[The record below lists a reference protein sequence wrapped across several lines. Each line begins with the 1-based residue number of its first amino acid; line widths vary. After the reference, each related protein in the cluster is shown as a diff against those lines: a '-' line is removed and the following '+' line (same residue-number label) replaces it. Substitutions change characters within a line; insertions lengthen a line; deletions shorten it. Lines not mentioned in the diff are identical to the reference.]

1 MPLKEVVNRK
11 IEFKAQA
18 FSLLVSC
25 LPVLRAGVFC
35 LASCVFV
42 GCATVSGPKLA
53 ELPIQKFYINNIPYY
68 PLRELC
74 RHFKIDWDYDS
85 FARQISM
92 KKADTEV
99 KLLMDSSVALVN
111 GSPLDIQQPVY
122 AHNGLTVVPEKFREL
137 VIDRFYCRII
147 PQASSEYAPGY
158 AIRKVIVDAGHG
170 GHDPGAI
177 GRTGLREK
185 DVNLDIARRL
195 ARLLEAKGIDATMT
209 RSADKFITLE
219 ERANIANRARADFFI
234 SIHSNSARSARL
246 NGFEVYYITDK
257 VNDYSRA
264 LDTARNADLHIE
276 PASFYN
282 TSLNLKATLWDI
294 IYTQSRLKSI
304 IIAQSICQAAGRNM
318 GLRILGVKG
327 APFYVLK
334 GTRIPAVLVEVG
346 FVSHPSEERY
356 LRSGFYRQ
364 QLAEAIAEGILNVKG
379 NRSF

>member
-1 MPLKEVVNRK
+1 MLLKEVVNRK
-11 IEFKAQA
+11 IEFKAQG
-18 FSLLVSC
+18 FGLLLSC
-25 LPVLRAGVFC
+25 VFC
-35 LASCVFV
+35 LASSVFV
-42 GCATVSGPKLA
+42 GCAAIHAPEPA
-53 ELPIQKFYINNIPYY
+53 ELPMQKFYINSIPYY
-68 PLRELC
+68 PLTEIC

-85 FARQISM
+85 FARQISLR
-92 KKADTEV
+92 KADTEV
-99 KLLMDSSVALVN
+99 RLLIDSSVALVN
-111 GSPLDIQQPVY
+111 GSPLDIQQPLRV
-122 AHNGLTVVPEKFREL
+122 HNGLTVVPEKFREL

-147 PQASSEYAPGY
+147 PQAPGEYTLGY

-195 ARLLEAKGIDATMT
+195 AHLLEAKGIDAVMT
-209 RSADKFITLE
+209 RSVDKFISLQ

-234 SIHSNSARSARL
+234 SIHSNSAPSARL

-257 VNDYSRA
+257 INDYSRA
-264 LDTARNADLHIE
+264 LDTARDADLHIE

-294 IYTQSRLKSI
+294 IYTQSRLRSV
-304 IIAQSICQAAGRNM
+304 IIAQSICQAAGRNL

-346 FVSHPSEERY
+346 FVSNRSEERY

>member
-1 MPLKEVVNRK
+1 M
-11 IEFKAQA
+11 Q
-18 FSLLVSC
+18 
-25 LPVLRAGVFC
+25 
-35 LASCVFV
+35 
-42 GCATVSGPKLA
+42 
-53 ELPIQKFYINNIPYY
+53 
-68 PLRELC
+68 
-74 RHFKIDWDYDS
+74 
-85 FARQISM
+85 
-92 KKADTEV
+92 KADTEV
-99 KLLMDSSVALVN
+99 KLLIDSSVALVN
-111 GSPLDIQQPVY
+111 GVPLDIREPVRV
-122 AHNGLTVVPEKFREL
+122 HNGLTVVPEKFREL

-170 GHDPGAI
+170 GYDPGAI

-195 ARLLEAKGIDATMT
+195 AHLLEAKGIDVSMT
-209 RSADKFITLE
+209 RSVDKFITLE

-264 LDTARNADLHIE
+264 LDTAGNADLHIE

-294 IYTQSRLKSI
+294 IYTQSRSRSI
-304 IIAQSICQAAGRNM
+304 ILAQSICQAANRNM

-364 QLAEAIAEGILNVKG
+364 QLAEAICEGILNYSRQYELAG
-379 NRSF
+379 LH